1 MLAILNHISKSLGV
15 ELTKFLQRFGG
26 GVLGSKQA
34 FSKARYKIQA
44 EAFIDLNDTFVKAY
58 YEQGGFQ
65 LYKDK
70 YLLLASDGSDYELP
84 WNEEMQE
91 AFGIVDNKQN
101 KQPMCMAK
109 AVKIWDILNHL
120 TVSAQLGHYDIAEI
134 EHFRLAW
141 QKALNLLCSRI
152 DASLLLLGDM
162 HYPSFWLMADIQTQ
176 GQHFLF
182 RCPPTFCREIKQFMQ
197 AEALEALIDIT
208 IAKDSAR
215 KHHFK
220 KRTTFSQV
228 PQTLRVRALKFKR
241 PSGETTCLVTS
252 IAPQD
257 LDYDCIC
264 ALYPYRWS
272 EEVSFNFDKNRTEI
286 ENFSAK
292 MPQGIRQEWHAN
304 VLATNLA
311 QLLIEDAQELL
322 DEQQSNQSNKYV
334 YQINRSI
341 ALGII
346 KDEIPKML
354 FGKEKPS
361 KFYNRIIKMII
372 RHREP
377 IRPERTFPR
386 KRKHRLRF
394 SMNLRRIF

>member
-1 MLAILNHISKSLGV
+1 MIAILNHISKSLGV
-15 ELTKFLQRFGG
+15 ELTKFLQRFGVG
-26 GVLGSKQA
+26 ALGSKQA

-44 EAFIDLNDTFVKAY
+44 EAFIELNDTFVRAY
-58 YEQGGFQ
+58 YEQGGFR

-70 YLLLASDGSDYELP
+70 YLLLATDGSDYELP
-84 WNEEMQE
+84 WNEEIRE
-91 AFGIVDNKQN
+91 AFGIADNGQN

-109 AVKIWDILNHL
+109 AVKIWDILNRL

-134 EHFRLAW
+134 DHFRLAW
-141 QKALNLLCSRI
+141 QKALTLLCDRT

-182 RCPPTFCREIKQFMQ
+182 RCPPTFCREIKQFM
-197 AEALEALIDIT
+197 EGNALEAVLDIS
-208 IAKDSAR
+208 IAKDPAR
-215 KHHFK
+215 KRHFK
-220 KRTTFSQV
+220 KRTAFSHI
-228 PQTLRVRALKFKR
+228 PQTLGVRALKFKR
-241 PSGETTCLVTS
+241 PNGENTCLITS
-252 IAPQD
+252 IPRQD
-257 LDYDCIC
+257 LDYDCLC
-264 ALYPYRWS
+264 ALYPYRWG

-292 MPQGIRQEWHAN
+292 APQGIRQEWYAN

-322 DEQQSNQSNKYV
+322 DEQQSKESNKYA
-334 YQINRSI
+334 YQINRSV
-341 ALGII
+341 ALGLI

-354 FGKEKPS
+354 FGKENSS
-361 KFYNRIIKMII
+361 KFYSRMIKIII

-377 IRPERTFPR
+377 IRPERTCPR